1 MCYIVVMK
9 EHFLPSLG
17 KEKRREPSVKGAQ
30 ISIDMEVSLDHDEI
44 VKRVSSA
51 LGEIEEEYGI
61 EGYWN
66 ADQTVYAFER
76 SGIVGEAHVGDGH
89 VAIDIKLGVVFGA
102 FRKVI
107 EQKLRER
114 LQEGLE

>member
-1 MCYIVVMK
+1 MCYIWGMK

-17 KEKRREPSVKGAQ
+17 QEKRREPSVKGAQ
-30 ISIDMEVSLDHDEI
+30 ISMDLEVSLDHDEI
-44 VKRVSSA
+44 VQRVSTV
-51 LGEIEEEYGI
+51 LEEIEAEYDI

-76 SGIVGEAHVGDGH
+76 SGIIGEAHVGDGH
-89 VAIDIKLGVVFGA
+89 VAIDIKLGVVFSA

-107 EQKLRER
+107 EKKLRER
-114 LQEGLE
+114 LQGL